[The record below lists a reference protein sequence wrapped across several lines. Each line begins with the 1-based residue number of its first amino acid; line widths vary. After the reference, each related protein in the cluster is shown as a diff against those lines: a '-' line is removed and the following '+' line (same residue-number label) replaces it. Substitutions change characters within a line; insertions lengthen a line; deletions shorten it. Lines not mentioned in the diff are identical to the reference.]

1 MYRSAC
7 RALSLLAL
15 VIFITPSFTNAQDEV
30 GSRDIKVLGSPNRS
44 LQINQVDTS
53 KFPLVNIFATILEAS
68 APVAGLTA
76 NDFKVRED
84 EVEQEPLSVA
94 AQISPLSVVVTID
107 TSGSMSKA
115 MQTAKEA
122 AQLFVNSLATQDSVA
137 VVSFN
142 RNVQVLANP
151 GTSREGAKQ
160 TIAALQARG
169 DTALFDAIHASL
181 DILKSRSGRKAVVLL
196 SDGVD
201 DDGTGQK
208 LSRKS
213 LEDSLKLARELNVP
227 VFTIGLGTDLDEAT
241 LQKVASESG
250 ASFFKAPTAEE
261 LMSLYGKLGQQL
273 TGQYQIS
280 YTSNLPGDGTVHN
293 IQLLHGSLRSNKP
306 YSSPLNVAA
315 AINPTSIGGDLSAE
329 ATVAAPIPTPPR
341 SIISVVAGVSPENAP
356 LIQLNQRYQIKN
368 PGTPESPE
376 KRLFLAFDCPSGVN
390 VSAIIS
396 AKRIKGARD
405 CAMLT
410 WYTAKLSEHK
420 GAYECYAEAR
430 LLGDMTISEE
440 NKGRCYFE
448 LRDVAEATAS
458 LTFFSL
464 DDAKSGRDAGMN
476 EATALNLAAGIP
488 VTGNLDKDFDKLD
501 MYSVELAAGTKYQI
515 RARPDL
521 NSEIALTVFDE
532 EGNSLGRKSSQN
544 KGAGVTIDVQPK
556 AAMLVT
562 IGVELVRFS
571 DRTGTYNLVAGEQGV
586 AAPSQPVLNEIPPN
600 VVN

>member
-1 MYRSAC
+1 MLRLTSY
-7 RALSLLAL
+7 ALCLIAT
-15 VIFITPSFTNAQDEV
+15 VVFITPLFTSAQDLAEN
-30 GSRDIKVLGSPNRS
+30 RDIKIIGSPNRS

-76 NDFKVRED
+76 SDFKVRED
-84 EVEQEPLSVA
+84 EVEQEPLNVA
-94 AQISPLSVVVTID
+94 AQLSPLSVVVTVD

-122 AQLFVNSLATQDSVA
+122 AQLFVNSLAPQDSVA

-142 RNVQVLANP
+142 RNVQILANP

-181 DILKSRSGRKAVVLL
+181 DILKNRPGRKAVVLL

-213 LEDSLKLARELNVP
+213 LDDSLKLARELNVP
-227 VFTIGLGTDLDEAT
+227 VFTIGLGTELDEAT
-241 LQKVASESG
+241 LQRVAAESG
-250 ASFFKAPTAEE
+250 ASFFKAPTAEQ
-261 LMSLYGKLGQQL
+261 LLSLYGKLGQQL

-306 YSSPLNVAA
+306 YSSPLNVVAA
-315 AINPTSIGGDLSAE
+315 VNPTPMGGDIGIV
-329 ATVAAPIPTPPR
+329 ATVAAPIPTPAR

-356 LIQLNQRYQIKN
+356 LIQFNQRYQIKN
-368 PGTPESPE
+368 PGAAETPER
-376 KRLFLAFDCPSGVN
+376 RLFLALDCQSGGHI
-390 VSAIIS
+390 SATIN
-396 AKRIKGARD
+396 AKRIKGARE
-405 CAMLT
+405 CARLV
-410 WYTAKLSEHK
+410 WHTARLKEHK
-420 GAYECYAEAR
+420 GAYQCYEESD
-430 LLGDMTISEE
+430 LLGEITISEE

-448 LRDVAEATAS
+448 LRDVAEANGA
-458 LTFFSL
+458 LTLSSL
-464 DDAKSGRDAGMN
+464 DDAKSASDAGMT
-476 EATALNLAAGIP
+476 EATALNLTAGIP
-488 VTGNLDKDFDKLD
+488 VTGNLDRVFDKLD
-501 MYSVELAAGTKYQI
+501 MYRVQLTAGKTFQV

-521 NSEIALTVFDE
+521 NSEIELSVFDE
-532 EGNSLGRKSSQN
+532 EGNSIGRKSSKN
-544 KGAGVTIDVQPK
+544 KGAGVTIEVQAK
-556 AAMLVT
+556 VAMVAT

-571 DRTGTYNLVAGEQGV
+571 GSTGTYNLVAGEQGL
-586 AAPSQPVLNEIPPN
+586 AAPSQPVANSIQTNMPN
-600 VVN
+600 